1 MNFQISVFAE
11 GLTLRD
17 LYPAPPPAGTTPTSR
32 VNGVLGAVC
41 GQAGSILATEAIKM
55 IVGVGEPLLGKLLIV
70 DAGSGKWNV
79 VHFGNANHKQATV
92 SGKDK

>member
-1 MNFQISVFAE
+1 MCI
-11 GLTLRD
+11 RD
-17 LYPAPPPAGTTPTSR
+17 RYPAPPPAGTTPTSR